1 MLALRQR
8 WIRYKRRRC
17 RLTANGV
24 GLPEDLG
31 DLRVHLDH
39 QVLLHGDLFV
49 ARLDLLPNPLVEG
62 LADDGCSDVANPL
75 LWGLG

>member
-1 MLALRQR
+1 MNVVGA
-8 WIRYKRRRC
+8 
-17 RLTANGV
+17 LTADGSR
-24 GLPEDLG
+24 LLEDLSDIG
-31 DLRVHLDH
+31 IHLDH